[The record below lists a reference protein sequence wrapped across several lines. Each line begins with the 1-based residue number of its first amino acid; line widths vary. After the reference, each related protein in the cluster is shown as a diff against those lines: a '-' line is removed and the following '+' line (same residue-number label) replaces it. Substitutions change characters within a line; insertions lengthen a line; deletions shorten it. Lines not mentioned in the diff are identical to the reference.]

1 IYRAALT
8 ILLLSLPALISLFSI
23 NMLSSSAHAETVN
36 YNVILDPSINIVLST
51 NTVALSLNPNTKTF
65 DSTNLNVGV
74 STNNAT
80 GYHLVVTSPNDNT
93 DLINTEDSTKTIATL
108 PALSG
113 GYDDD
118 SFVVNKWGY
127 KISGNPYTSTNN
139 KYIPFVSGTTLN
151 YNYTTTNND
160 TTALTFASKINYNQ
174 PSGTYDITL
183 NFNAIANADIPYIQD
198 YTAEMC
204 QNQATD
210 QEVVVQDK
218 RDLKSYTVR
227 YINGNCW
234 MTQNLRFTESV
245 LDSTTS
251 NIASTYT
258 AESPLIINWGDLTSG
273 DSYTEARLHTG
284 VDNLNNPTVW
294 YNYAGASA
302 MSITGSDNA
311 TEAEYSV
318 CPSGWRLATYAE
330 QTELRNTTGSNPS
343 VFNPVYGGIWYGG
356 SHSNITTRG
365 EWWSSTA
372 HNSDPTT
379 QPWIFRRVLY
389 YQSGTLNTNFA
400 TNRQYGKYI
409 RCIRSASA

>member
-1 IYRAALT
+1 
-8 ILLLSLPALISLFSI
+8 
-23 NMLSSSAHAETVN
+23 MLSSSAHAETVN

-93 DLINTEDSTKTIATL
+93 DLVNIEDSTKTIATL

-160 TTALTFASKINYNQ
+160 TTTLTFASKINYNQ
-174 PSGTYDITL
+174 PAGTYNITL
-183 NFNAIANADIPYIQD
+183 NFNAIANTDIPYIQD
-198 YTAEMC
+198 FTAEMC
-204 QNQATD
+204 RNQATD

-234 MTQNLRFTESV
+234 MTENLRLGEDDTNPDTTTIVLTPEDSNVTEERV
-245 LDSTTS
+245 LTVYDTVKYGDEGNKCYGFDGVGQTYSTPCMHSKDTVH
-251 NIASTYT
+251 NVV
-258 AESPLIINWGDLTSG
+258 G
-273 DSYTEARLHTG
+273 
-284 VDNLNNPTVW
+284 VW
-294 YNYAGASA
+294 YNYATATAGTITALPGA
-302 MSITGSDNA
+302 TGSTDEA
-311 TEAEYSV
+311 TESI
-318 CPSGWRLATYAE
+318 CPSGWKLPSRVE
-330 QTELRNTTGSNPS
+330 QQALVNVIGSNPDI
-343 VFNPVYGGIWYGG
+343 FRPVLGGRYYNKG
-356 SHSNITTRG
+356 ITGTDRG
-365 EWWSSTA
+365 QWWSSTSA
-372 HNSDPTT
+372 ND
-379 QPWIFRRVLY
+379 FRVLPRY
-389 YQSGTLNTNFA
+389 NLIYDGSILEVLPAERVNNV
-400 TNRQYGKYI
+400 YV
-409 RCIRSASA
+409 RCIRTTSA

>member
-1 IYRAALT
+1 
-8 ILLLSLPALISLFSI
+8 
-23 NMLSSSAHAETVN
+23 MLSSSAHAETVN

-80 GYHLVVTSPNDNT
+80 GYHLVVTSPNGNT
-93 DLINTEDSTKTIATL
+93 DLVNTEDSTKTITTL

-198 YTAEMC
+198 FTAEMC
-204 QNQATD
+204 RNQATD

-234 MTQNLRFTESV
+234 MTENLRLGEDDTNPDTTTIVLTPEDSNVTEERTLTVYDAVTYGASGNKCYGAGGV
-245 LDSTTS
+245 GQTYYTS
-251 NIASTYT
+251 CMHSKDT
-258 AESPLIINWGDLTSG
+258 
-273 DSYTEARLHTG
+273 
-284 VDNLNNPTVW
+284 VNNVVGVW
-294 YNYAGASA
+294 YNYTMATGGTIGILPGEA
-302 MSITGSDNA
+302 GSDSEA
-311 TEAEYSV
+311 TESI
-318 CPSGWRLATYAE
+318 CPSGWKLPSRSEALAMA
-330 QTELRNTTGSNPS
+330 
-343 VFNPVYGGIWYGG
+343 
-356 SHSNITTRG
+356 
-365 EWWSSTA
+365 TA
-372 HNSDPTT
+372 LDS
-379 QPWIFRRVLY
+379 
-389 YQSGTLNTNFA
+389 NFA
-400 TNRQYGKYI
+400 IFKPVFGGRYYNKTLTETNRGQWWTSTYYDSTSAIGRGRYSLSI
-409 RCIRSASA
+409 INGTSNLYTSGYERVNNNYVRCIRSASA

>member
-1 IYRAALT
+1 
-8 ILLLSLPALISLFSI
+8 
-23 NMLSSSAHAETVN
+23 MLSSSAHAETVN

-65 DSTNLNVGV
+65 DSTNLNIGV

-93 DLINTEDSTKTIATL
+93 DLVNTEDSTKTLPTL

-183 NFNAIANADIPYIQD
+183 NFNAIANTNIPYIQD

-204 QNQATD
+204 RNQATD

-234 MTQNLRFTESV
+234 MTENLRLGEDDTNPDTTTIVLTPEDSNVTEERTLTV
-245 LDSTTS
+245 YDILTYSTSGKECYGTAPS
-251 NIASTYT
+251 AST
-258 AESPLIINWGDLTSG
+258 SG
-273 DSYTEARLHTG
+273 LGYSTPCMHSKN
-284 VDNLNNPTVW
+284 VDNGDIGVW
-294 YNYAGASA
+294 YNYVAATAGT
-302 MSITGSDNA
+302 ITGTNNETNA
-311 TEAEYSV
+311 TEDI
-318 CPSGWRLATYAE
+318 CPSGWHLPSS
-330 QTELRNTTGSNPS
+330 TEYRDMITAISSNIEVFKPVAGGIASGGMGDISKGRYWTS
-343 VFNPVYGGIWYGG
+343 VSFDSSYGGGRYTLIYENANLDIWG
-356 SHSNITTRG
+356 R
-365 EWWSSTA
+365 WS
-372 HNSDPTT
+372 
-379 QPWIFRRVLY
+379 RRVFGEY
-389 YQSGTLNTNFA
+389 V
-400 TNRQYGKYI
+400 
-409 RCIRSASA
+409 RCIRSE